1 MEQNSAKN
9 WCQVVTQ
16 TIIKIQSVNQTKFN
30 MKLTEQRKGWVE
42 RAYLL
47 FMFISYVG
55 SLVIQ
60 HMEKLETFG
69 MLTLNLRNTTMGEK
83 KKPIMPKPNL
93 CLDGV
98 QQQQGRYTTGT
109 EKLTYSKATAQILCP
124 YICTKKALKLNF
136 TSSLFSLIRLFLLRI
151 WSTSLDKIWS
161 KHGGIKFHQSELLC
175 SLVISWEKFMDK
187 VRGT

>member
-1 MEQNSAKN
+1 M
-9 WCQVVTQ
+9 
-16 TIIKIQSVNQTKFN
+16 NQTKFN

-83 KKPIMPKPNL
+83 KNLSCPSPIYAWMA
-93 CLDGV
+93 CSV

-109 EKLTYSKATAQILCP
+109 EKLTCSKATAQILCP